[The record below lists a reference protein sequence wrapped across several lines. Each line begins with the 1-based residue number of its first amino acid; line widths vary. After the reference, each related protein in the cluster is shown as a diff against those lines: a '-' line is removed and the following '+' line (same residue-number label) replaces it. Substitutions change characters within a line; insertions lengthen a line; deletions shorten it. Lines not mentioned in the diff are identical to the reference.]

1 MCTEYCM
8 AELAF
13 VHILQNSLD
22 SQNLAQYAFV
32 TMIFA
37 RRASSNNPGNNRQ
50 LPQNLWDVFD
60 RSGMSAMR

>member
-1 MCTEYCM
+1 MCSEFCM
-8 AELAF
+8 AELSF
-13 VHILQNSLD
+13 VQILQKSLD
-22 SQNLAQYAFV
+22 SQNLAEYAFG

-37 RRASSNNPGNNRQ
+37 RRASFNNPGNNRQ